1 MASFPNVN
9 RRMFRGRAGATDRHL
24 PKHDARRRKRPSD
37 SKPEVAPPDE
47 DQRAVDYADIDN
59 LHDDDEVVIVEPIV
73 IADAEEPK
81 SLPAIT
87 PIALTEDLTP
97 AGKEIKHLL
106 KRILNVSESITL
118 SSSAIS
124 NPITWK
130 NNVLNAVQN
139 TVQEW
144 RAILL
149 HYNGGLE
156 VAQIK
161 QPAVATYLLIQQAMQ
176 TGPLTCSNPGY
187 FKRCGTAVASVALKF
202 LEETIPDALEL
213 RFTEKQAQAIQKWK
227 LAAAKAVAS
236 DRPPTKSQVKKQAGK
251 GSKK

>member
-1 MASFPNVN
+1 MN

-24 PKHDARRRKRPSD
+24 PKHEARRRKRPSD
-37 SKPEVAPPDE
+37 STREGTPDE
-47 DQRAVDYADIDN
+47 DQNVVDYAEIDH
-59 LHDDDEVVIVEPIV
+59 LQDDDDVLIVEPLV
-73 IADAEEPK
+73 ISGVEEPK

-87 PIALTEDLTP
+87 PVALAEDLTP

-124 NPITWK
+124 NPTTWK

-144 RAILL
+144 RAILM
-149 HYNGGLE
+149 HYGDGLE

-161 QPAVATYLLIQQAMQ
+161 EPAVRTYLLIQQAMQ

-187 FKRCGTAVASVALKF
+187 FKRCGAAVADIALTF
-202 LEETIPDALEL
+202 LNETVPDALEL

-227 LAAAKAVAS
+227 GAAAKAVAT

>member
-9 RRMFRGRAGATDRHL
+9 RRMFRGRGGATDRRL

-37 SKPEVAPPDE
+37 TKPDGAADE
-47 DQRAVDYADIDN
+47 EHKAVDYADIDN
-59 LHDDDEVVIVEPIV
+59 LEDDDDVLIVEPSV
-73 IADAEEPK
+73 IAAVEEPK
-81 SLPAIT
+81 SLPPIT
-87 PIALTEDLTP
+87 PIPLTEDLIP
-97 AGKEIKHLL
+97 AAKEIKHLL

-124 NPITWK
+124 NPTTWK

-144 RAILL
+144 RSILM
-149 HYNGGLE
+149 HYSGGLE
-156 VAQIK
+156 VTQIK
-161 QPAVATYLLIQQAMQ
+161 EPAVATYLLVQQAMQ

-187 FKRCGTAVASVALKF
+187 FKRCGATVASVALTF
-202 LEETIPDALEL
+202 LDETVPDALEL

-227 LAAAKAVAS
+227 GAAAKAVAS

-251 GSKK
+251 GSRK